1 MNNKGVTMVTV
12 VVMIIVMLIIATVSI
27 VAGNKLIVNS
37 NEYKTEQEMQSVKA
51 AILRRKSEVNM
62 SGTLKPIGAT
72 YAGTVNPVLS
82 SDDGETITAT
92 GWYLLDENN
101 LEQLGVYDVTSRYL
115 VNYDYEVV
123 LQTKNDEYLEEYMVV
138 EFIQEFI
145 KNNAATGTQL
155 KNKTTNDESGKMIKN
170 NKTNETFGT
179 GWYVV
184 AQSDFTAKYS
194 KYIENDYLIN
204 YGTAKYV
211 KMDSSFV
218 EM

>member
-37 NEYKTEQEMQSVKA
+37 NEYKTEQEIQSVMA
-51 AILRRKSEVNM
+51 AVLRRKSEVNM
-62 SGTLKPIGAT
+62 SGTLTPIGLT
-72 YAGTVNPVLS
+72 YVGTANPILS
-82 SDDGETITAT
+82 SEDGETIKAD
-92 GWYLLDENN
+92 GWYLLDENS
-101 LEQLGVYDVTSRYL
+101 LEELGVYDVTSRYL

-123 LQTKNDEYLEEYMVV
+123 LQTKNDEYFEEFMVV

-145 KNNAATGTQL
+145 GHNAATGTQL
-155 KNKTTNDESGKMIKN
+155 KNKTANDESGKMVKN
-170 NKTNETFGT
+170 NKTDETFGT
-179 GWYVV
+179 GWYIV

-194 KYIENDYLIN
+194 EHIKNDYLIN
-204 YGTAKYV
+204 FGTAKYV

-218 EM
+218 EI